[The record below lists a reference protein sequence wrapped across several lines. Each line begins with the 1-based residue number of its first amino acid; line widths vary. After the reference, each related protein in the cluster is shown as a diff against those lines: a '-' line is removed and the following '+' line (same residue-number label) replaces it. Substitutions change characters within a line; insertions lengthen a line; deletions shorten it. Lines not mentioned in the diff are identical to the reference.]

1 MLAKMAN
8 WKYWLGPWPNAREIQ
23 VACVSILLVSLIITS
38 ISVGY
43 GFRDIPV
50 FGHELGG
57 DFLAWYVAGKILN
70 DHPHEQ
76 LYDLQLQ
83 QRLQHDL
90 LPR

>member
-1 MLAKMAN
+1 MAK
-8 WKYWLGPWPNAREIQ
+8 WKYWLGPWPNARKIRLRVYQ
-23 VACVSILLVSLIITS
+23 FFWSVFSQPIL
-38 ISVGY
+38 
-43 GFRDIPV
+43 RV

-57 DFLAWYVAGKILN
+57 AFPAWYVAGIRC